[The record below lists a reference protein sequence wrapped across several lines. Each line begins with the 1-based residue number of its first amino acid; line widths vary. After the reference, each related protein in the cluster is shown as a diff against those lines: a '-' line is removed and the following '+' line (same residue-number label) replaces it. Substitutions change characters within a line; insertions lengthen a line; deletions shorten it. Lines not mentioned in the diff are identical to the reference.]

1 MSDGTNRCFMACA
14 SGGPAAL
21 LVHGA
26 LEADTPAPAA
36 ANLRAALGR
45 WQVPA
50 LGRAATTREAR
61 YGRLMFSYDVVDGEL
76 YQQYVAA
83 VTPLLVKHGAEVLT
97 AAHGVN
103 AVEGAART
111 SNIVLKFASQLLL
124 DATESGTALIAPEFV
139 MPEA

>member
-1 MSDGTNRCFMACA
+1 MA
-14 SGGPAAL
+14 
-21 LVHGA
+21 V
-26 LEADTPAPAA
+26 
-36 ANLRAALGR
+36 
-45 WQVPA
+45 
-50 LGRAATTREAR
+50 
-61 YGRLMFSYDVVDGEL
+61 YFMFSYDVVDGEL